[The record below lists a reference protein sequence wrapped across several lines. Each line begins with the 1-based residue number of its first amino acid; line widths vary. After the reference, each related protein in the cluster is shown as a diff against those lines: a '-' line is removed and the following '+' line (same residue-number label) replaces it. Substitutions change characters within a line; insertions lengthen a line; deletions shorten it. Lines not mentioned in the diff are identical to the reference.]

1 MRLGFYMLLLLIFV
15 FHWLKSEDGN
25 RGSAE
30 TLEEIGESCSQ
41 NKNQYV
47 KEQNK
52 EEVRKDVGRIKRGKM
67 EGTEI
72 KERWEERKE
81 EEEMRGKLEGRG
93 KPQQGLHQAVAEE
106 TRTHAVDPPPASP
119 PAL

>member
-1 MRLGFYMLLLLIFV
+1 MKLGFYILLLLLIFV
-15 FHWLKSEDGN
+15 FHWLKSEDSN

-41 NKNQYV
+41 NEDQYV
-47 KEQNK
+47 K
-52 EEVRKDVGRIKRGKM
+52 EEVRKDVGRVRRGKM
-67 EGTEI
+67 EENEI

-81 EEEMRGKLEGRG
+81 EEMRGKLEGRG
-93 KPQQGLHQAVAEE
+93 RPQQGLHQAVAEE